1 MAIAGQEL
9 AAVPKMCVFW
19 DFETLSWS
27 SNGCQL
33 NPDLTNA
40 TETVFTMYSKYRKF
54 RIYTKY
60 IPVQTNTQA
69 PQLVEL

>member
-1 MAIAGQEL
+1 MTISGQEL

-40 TETVFTMYSKYRKF
+40 TETVFTMY
-54 RIYTKY
+54 TKY

>member
-1 MAIAGQEL
+1 MTISGQEL

-33 NPDLTNA
+33 NPDLTSA
-40 TETVFTMYSKYRKF
+40 TETVFIKLQSTESSE
-54 RIYTKY
+54 Y
-60 IPVQTNTQA
+60 IQSTYQCK
-69 PQLVEL
+69 